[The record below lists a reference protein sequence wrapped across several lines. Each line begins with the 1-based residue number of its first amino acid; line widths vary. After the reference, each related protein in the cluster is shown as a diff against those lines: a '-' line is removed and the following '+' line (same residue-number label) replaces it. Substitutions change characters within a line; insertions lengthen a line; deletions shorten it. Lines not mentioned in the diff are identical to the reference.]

1 MSLELIL
8 SKTTIT
14 IFGHDKRNFRTR
26 TRKSIQDKDQI
37 EMTHEHKY
45 LGIDFFYSHG
55 YFQSFSKRRIM
66 DKYESFDEHLKE
78 RSNSWSH
85 MLGTQSPFFKALM
98 LPTFTY
104 GIEIWEGDLTNSYWK
119 VFKKSTKMH
128 MMSHIKMRFS
138 KFFFYYMSYFVS

>member
-1 MSLELIL
+1 
-8 SKTTIT
+8 
-14 IFGHDKRNFRTR
+14 
-26 TRKSIQDKDQI
+26 
-37 EMTHEHKY
+37 
-45 LGIDFFYSHG
+45 
-55 YFQSFSKRRIM
+55 M

-138 KFFFYYMSYFVS
+138 KFFFTTCHILFLEIGELPIELYTFKLTMGCQQHLVHLFPSWLVNNTTLLFRH